1 MSVASATL
9 EAYRPRRSTIA
20 TPSLARSTA
29 TMSAST
35 AVSRVT
41 GFARTWAI
49 AYALGVTALSGSY
62 TLANNVP
69 NMVYELVAGGVLSS
83 VFIPLLIERKQRE
96 GDADAWRYASTVFNI
111 SMIALGLFAIGGTVW
126 AEGFIRT
133 QTFRISA
140 ADAALATYLFRFFA
154 VQIVFYGAS
163 AIFTGVLNSYR
174 SFLAPAVAPI
184 FNNIVVIIT
193 LLGFYVP
200 FRNSSP
206 DLALAGLAIGTTLG
220 VVSLAVVQVPALI
233 RLGVRYTPRID
244 WRHPALA
251 KTARK
256 MGPVL
261 IYVVTNLVAISFRN
275 AYSTAVTTEGPAVLA
290 YAWNFYQ
297 LPYGIFAVALATA
310 IFPELAHLAEEKDW
324 AGFKSQFARG
334 LKATGTIIIPMAV
347 MLVVLAEPL
356 IGLYRVG
363 RFEASDIPAVSSV
376 LVWWAAGLIFFASYM
391 FVLKTF
397 YSLQDTRTPMLT
409 NLGLAVVHI
418 GGYAVL
424 TTGAYGWPGLGLAGI
439 PIADGIFFVTHLA
452 VLGLLLRRR
461 IGGFDIRGITW
472 GLTRVLFAAAVGGL
486 IASQTFV
493 LTSSLGTAWVVLLA
507 RLAVAGSVGLAV
519 TYALAAVIGVPEV
532 TWLWQ
537 HIRSR
542 LDRGT
547 KP

>member
-1 MSVASATL
+1 
-9 EAYRPRRSTIA
+9 
-20 TPSLARSTA
+20 
-29 TMSAST
+29 
-35 AVSRVT
+35 
-41 GFARTWAI
+41 
-49 AYALGVTALSGSY
+49 
-62 TLANNVP
+62 
-69 NMVYELVAGGVLSS
+69 
-83 VFIPLLIERKQRE
+83 
-96 GDADAWRYASTVFNI
+96 
-111 SMIALGLFAIGGTVW
+111 
-126 AEGFIRT
+126 
-133 QTFRISA
+133 
-140 ADAALATYLFRFFA
+140 
-154 VQIVFYGAS
+154 
-163 AIFTGVLNSYR
+163 
-174 SFLAPAVAPI
+174 
-184 FNNIVVIIT
+184 
-193 LLGFYVP
+193 
-200 FRNSSP
+200 
-206 DLALAGLAIGTTLG
+206 
-220 VVSLAVVQVPALI
+220 VPALI